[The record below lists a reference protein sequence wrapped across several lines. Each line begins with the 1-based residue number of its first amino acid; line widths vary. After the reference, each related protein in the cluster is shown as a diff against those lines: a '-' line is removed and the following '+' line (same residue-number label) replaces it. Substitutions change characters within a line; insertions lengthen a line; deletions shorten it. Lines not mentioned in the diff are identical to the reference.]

1 MMKKKIEHT
10 YGKTANMVFKMVNP
24 IKKRVKKTACV
35 MHKLI
40 NCESIDVM
48 RKCGFFEEEEFFR
61 KHLKELNRGVVW
73 ADQDFRSINHFY
85 HYNKK
90 RGIYGFSN
98 AYLEFLKY
106 YRLSKSYINKNDFK
120 NGIFYLGAA
129 CHLVQDLTIP
139 QHVNN
144 RLLKQHRK
152 FELWVIDNFSSKKN
166 LKTAEKIITFKEIDD
181 FALDNVKF
189 ARKTYDKYKDINNI
203 DKRFQF
209 ISEAILER
217 SQSSTAGFLVKFYNE
232 QIRDIQK
239 LN

>member
-1 MMKKKIEHT
+1 MKKKIEHT
-10 YGKTANMVFKMVNP
+10 YGKTANIVFKMVNP
-24 IKKRVKKTACV
+24 IKKRVKKTSCV

-40 NCESIDVM
+40 NYESIEVM
-48 RKCGFFEEEEFFR
+48 RKCGFFEEEEFFK

-106 YRLSKSYINKNDFK
+106 YSLAKSYISKDDYK

-152 FELWVIDNFSSKKN
+152 FELWVIDNFSNKKN
-166 LKTAEKIITFKEIDD
+166 LKTAEKIVTFKEIDD

-189 ARKTYDKYKDINNI
+189 ARRTYDKYKDIDNV
-203 DKRFQF
+203 DKRFLF
-209 ISEAILER
+209 ISEGILER
-217 SQSSTAGFLVKFYNE
+217 SQSSTAGLLVKFYNE
-232 QIRDIQK
+232 QIRHIQK
-239 LN
+239 LK